1 MRSGEFAQLCGTT
14 KNTLIHYDEL
24 GILRPSHRG
33 ANGYRSYTLDDYM
46 AFSAVQAFA
55 QAGFPLKELGR
66 LARERD
72 VGRLADAVEKN
83 LAAIKERR
91 AALDRSEALLEEM
104 ERQAHEA
111 MAFEPGAVR
120 LAKRNAR
127 RLLVIRQGCS
137 FRPADGVAELNRED
151 VGAMK
156 VLRRLGPASEVA
168 PYGLAAALDEEGGPV
183 YSMLYYELPPSA
195 EPSGEL
201 PVKELPAARY
211 AEADYEGPWEEAREA
226 YGRLS
231 AFIEGERLESV
242 GAFYE
247 TVQLRLFDSDPA
259 SFRCRIAI
267 QVRG

>member
-55 QAGFPLKELGR
+55 QAGFPLKEIGR

-72 VGRLADAVEKN
+72 VGLLADAVEEN

-111 MAFEPGAVR
+111 MAFEPGAMR
-120 LAKRNAR
+120 LAKRN
-127 RLLVIRQGCS
+127 
-137 FRPADGVAELNRED
+137 
-151 VGAMK
+151 
-156 VLRRLGPASEVA
+156 
-168 PYGLAAALDEEGGPV
+168 
-183 YSMLYYELPPSA
+183 
-195 EPSGEL
+195 
-201 PVKELPAARY
+201 
-211 AEADYEGPWEEAREA
+211 
-226 YGRLS
+226 
-231 AFIEGERLESV
+231 
-242 GAFYE
+242 
-247 TVQLRLFDSDPA
+247 
-259 SFRCRIAI
+259 
-267 QVRG
+267 